1 MPPKLALGAM
11 AGLVM
16 REEGSTGVQYQ
27 GNPALSLLITACHH
41 RVMARSTRATVW
53 NQMRVSLMVL
63 APAFVLSGTLGILG
77 FGELRS
83 AGRIVID
90 PGERLVSGIIF
101 IVLGVLMG
109 ILRFTLLRRRRSA
122 DDAI

>member
-1 MPPKLALGAM
+1 
-11 AGLVM
+11 
-16 REEGSTGVQYQ
+16 
-27 GNPALSLLITACHH
+27 
-41 RVMARSTRATVW
+41 
-53 NQMRVSLMVL
+53 MRVSLMVL